1 MAEMPPC
8 VPICRGRLPKAPSE
22 TDLQLKYI
30 IPRTNQSEKVNYTEY
45 LASNK
50 YRLFSGDR
58 LVYEC
63 MTAKWGV
70 FGGVDTFHDSFR

>member
-1 MAEMPPC
+1 MNIKVAEMPKC

-30 IPRTNQSEKVNYTEY
+30 IPRTSQSIKVNHTEY
-45 LASNK
+45 LAGNK

-58 LVYEC
+58 
-63 MTAKWGV
+63 
-70 FGGVDTFHDSFR
+70 